1 MSSSTYNSLT
11 NAGFIPEQPLLVRKT
26 VVTQEKGI
34 KYTDFC
40 YENEIPMST
49 YDDIVKGRTNASF
62 YNIFRVIS
70 ALGLSF
76 EEFGKMLDSKL
87 PENFLK
93 ND

>member
-1 MSSSTYNSLT
+1 MIYKMQENSKVLYKII
-11 NAGFIPEQPLLVRKT
+11 GKMISDIRK
-26 VVTQEKGI
+26 EKGI

-76 EEFGKMLDSKL
+76 EEFGKLLDSKL